1 VDQRI
6 LRYAVVGAA
15 VALFLAYQA
24 ISNRD
29 PAASGAES
37 SAKLTPEVQARGLTF
52 APGVAPGD
60 QEWVQAAIA
69 QARPEAQQLIGAIDG
84 LVTIGTVNEP
94 DAPYV
99 GMADPESN
107 DIVLNVAFLDG
118 KRVADRETTV
128 LHELG
133 HIVDFALVPD
143 DRMRALA
150 AQIPSGGGCIT
161 AERGD
166 CTVPEERFADTFAK
180 WALRGAV
187 SGVGAGYGVMSPSSL
202 EDWGAPLGLIAAQL
216 SIGK

>member
-1 VDQRI
+1 
-6 LRYAVVGAA
+6 
-15 VALFLAYQA
+15 
-24 ISNRD
+24 
-29 PAASGAES
+29 
-37 SAKLTPEVQARGLTF
+37 
-52 APGVAPGD
+52 
-60 QEWVQAAIA
+60 
-69 QARPEAQQLIGAIDG
+69 
-84 LVTIGTVNEP
+84 
-94 DAPYV
+94 
-99 GMADPESN
+99 MADPESN
-107 DIVLNVAFLDG
+107 DIVLNIAFLDG